1 MASTGNRG
9 FCVVSAS
16 AGIAGAIGFIPAA
29 TAQPIIPAFDGT
41 GTIVKPDG
49 NRFDITGG
57 QRSGDGANLFHSF
70 TEFGLN
76 SRQIAKKSQFLPSI
90 LLGGFYNDW

>member
-29 TAQPIIPAFDGT
+29 TAEPIIPQKDGT
-41 GTIVKPDG
+41 PIH
-49 NRFDITGG
+49 ITG
-57 QRSGDGANLFHSF
+57 Q
-70 TEFGLN
+70 
-76 SRQIAKKSQFLPSI
+76 
-90 LLGGFYNDW
+90 LLQ